1 MAGRKK
7 ETRTFEQQI
16 ARLEE
21 IVARMEKGD
30 AELAE
35 SLALFDEGTGLIASC
50 SKLLDEAEQKVVR
63 LMKGADGASVEL
75 PFDTDEEE
83 ENDG

>member
-1 MAGRKK
+1 MAGKKK
-7 ETRTFEQQI
+7 EEPQTFERQI

-30 AELAE
+30 GSLAD
-35 SLALFDEGTGLIASC
+35 SLALFDEGTALITSC

-63 LMKGADGASVEL
+63 LMKGADGAPVEL
-75 PFDTDEEE
+75 PFDTEDEA
-83 ENDG
+83 DG

>member
-1 MAGRKK
+1 
-7 ETRTFEQQI
+7 
-16 ARLEE
+16 
-21 IVARMEKGD
+21 MEKGD

-63 LMKGADGASVEL
+63 LMKGADGAPVETE
-75 PFDTDEEE
+75 FTGEE
-83 ENDG
+83 

>member
-1 MAGRKK
+1 MAGRTK

-63 LMKGADGASVEL
+63 LMKGADGAPVEL

>member
-7 ETRTFEQQI
+7 ETRTFEQQL

-30 AELAE
+30 GELAE
-35 SLALFDEGTGLIASC
+35 SLALFDEGTALAASC
-50 SKLLDEAEQKVVR
+50 AKLLDEAEQKVVR
-63 LMKGADGASVEL
+63 LMKGGDGAPVEL
-75 PFDTDEEE
+75 PFDEEQEADEHE
-83 ENDG
+83 

>member
-1 MAGRKK
+1 
-7 ETRTFEQQI
+7 
-16 ARLEE
+16 
-21 IVARMEKGD
+21 MEKGD

-63 LMKGADGASVEL
+63 LMKGADGAPVEL